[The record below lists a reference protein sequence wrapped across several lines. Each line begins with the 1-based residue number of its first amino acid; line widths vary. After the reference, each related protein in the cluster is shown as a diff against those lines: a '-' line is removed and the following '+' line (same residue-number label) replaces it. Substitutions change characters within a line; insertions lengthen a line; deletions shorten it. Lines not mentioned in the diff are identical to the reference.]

1 MKAPR
6 VSIVIPAYN
15 SAATIAQAVT
25 CATGQ
30 TIDDLEVVVV
40 DDGST
45 DDTARIVEE
54 LALGDARIRLL
65 KHEQNKGRLEAR
77 RTGITAA
84 SGDFTL
90 QLDADD
96 ELLPD
101 MAERMLSL
109 QNERYDIVQCDFELR
124 YLNYVSPED
133 RRFTENFVKPPTLTA
148 HGHDVT
154 HVVFRDRR
162 TTWSLCGKLM
172 RTSLLKRALAEIP
185 ASSLTQAEDACIYF
199 IVSSLA
205 SSYRGTA
212 SYKGYIYNVDLGHS
226 DARWKKMD
234 LDQFAYTCRY
244 ADAMNAIR
252 AYLERAGLFGTLGE
266 DYRVVRHEHVRA
278 VADKLIRYVE
288 PACKEQAFDMMVGMW
303 EPEEAIA
310 GMADANWDN
319 SAGCLEAVAGA
330 QTLKCEPHE
339 VKTVAALHYRM
350 QVGGAERVAADLVR
364 LWCDQGLRVVFFA
377 DEPRERCAYDLPEEV
392 VWVELPPAAAATRD
406 TFLLRAQAF
415 ADALR
420 SYQVDALVHHQW
432 WSPLMAWELLIAKT
446 LDVPVCILQHSSYV
460 ALFVEPDK
468 RMFDYARIARHAD
481 MIIALSQFDQTFW
494 QRFNPRVLCTVNPS
508 TALPDA
514 SRRSPLAG
522 KNIVWVGRLAH
533 FDKQPQEAIEIMARI
548 AARDPDCTL
557 TMVGDA
563 PTKQEFSELKA
574 LVRQYG
580 LEGKVEFTGT
590 QVDPTPY
597 YERAS
602 LHLLTSRFE
611 GWCLTLAESKA
622 HGLPCVMYEL
632 PNLTLTQGRR
642 GLIAVAQGDRDA
654 AADAVVA
661 LLADQ
666 GQRTKL
672 GQEAFEHISEI
683 AATDCSAFWTEAFS
697 QLAQGSPERKGFE
710 LADAQWDLLVDG
722 FKTSIDKA
730 LDCPAIPYAKRKGK
744 KLVKKAWH
752 RLRGR

>member
-15 SAATIAQAVT
+15 SEGTIAQAIA

-30 TIDDLEVVVV
+30 TIDDLEVIAV

-45 DDTARIVEE
+45 DGTARIVEE
-54 LALGDARIRLL
+54 LAQADPRIRFV
-65 KHEQNKGRLEAR
+65 KHGGNKGRLEAR

-84 SGDFTL
+84 RGEFTL

-101 MAERMLSL
+101 MAERLLSL
-109 QNERYDIVQCDFELR
+109 QADRFDIVQCDFELR

-133 RRFTENFVKPPTLTA
+133 RRFTEDFVKPPALAA
-148 HGHDVT
+148 HGDDVT
-154 HVVFRDRR
+154 HIVFRDRR
-162 TTWSLCGKLM
+162 TTWSLCGKLI
-172 RTSLLKRALAEIP
+172 RTDLLKRAFAEVP

-205 SSYRGTA
+205 DSYRGVT

-234 LDQFAYTCRY
+234 LGQFAYTCRY
-244 ADAMNAIR
+244 ADAMNVIR

-288 PACKEQAFDMMVGMW
+288 PSYKEQAYDMMTDMW
-303 EPEEAIA
+303 EPGEVVA
-310 GMADANWDN
+310 GMADACWD
-319 SAGCLEAVAGA
+319 APADCLEAVAGA
-330 QTLKCEPHE
+330 RALNCKPHE

-350 QVGGAERVAADLVR
+350 QVGGAERVAANLVK
-364 LWCDQGLRVVFFA
+364 LWHDHGLRVVFFA
-377 DEPRERCAYDLPEEV
+377 DEPREECAYDLPDDV
-392 VWVELPPAAAATRD
+392 IWIELPPAAATTRD
-406 TFLLRAQAF
+406 TFQMRARAL
-415 ADALR
+415 AEALR

-446 LDVPVCILQHSSYV
+446 LGVPVCMLQHSSYV

-481 MIIALSQFDQTFW
+481 MLVTLSEFDKAFW
-494 QRFNPRVLCTVNPS
+494 ERFNPRVRCTINPI
-508 TALPDA
+508 TTWPDE
-514 SRRSPLAG
+514 SRRSKLQG
-522 KNIVWVGRLAH
+522 KNIVWVGRLAL
-533 FDKQPQEAIEIMARI
+533 FDKQPQEALEIMARI
-548 AARDPDCTL
+548 VQVEPACTL
-557 TMVGDA
+557 TIVGGA
-563 PTKQEFSELKA
+563 PTNQELAELKA
-574 LVRQYG
+574 LARRLG
-580 LEGKVEFTGT
+580 IEGNVEFVGNQTET
-590 QVDPTPY
+590 APF

-602 LHLLTSRFE
+602 VHLLTSRFE

-632 PNLTLTQGRR
+632 PNLTLTQGNR
-642 GLIAVAQGDRDA
+642 GLAAVAQGDRDA
-654 AADAVVA
+654 AARAVLA
-661 LLADQ
+661 LLADDDLRRQ
-666 GQRTKL
+666 L
-672 GQEAFEHISEI
+672 GQQAFDHIVEI
-683 AATDCSAFWTEAFS
+683 AATDREAFWADAFAE
-697 QLAQGSPERKGFE
+697 LETGSPDRVGFE
-710 LADAQWDLLVDG
+710 LADAQWNLLVDS

-730 LDCPAIPYAKRKGK
+730 LDCPTIPFAKRKGK
-744 KLVKKAWH
+744 KLAKKALR
-752 RLRGR
+752 RLRRR